1 MQQPETKPLLA
12 LPPPAPP
19 ASFAM
24 IVTMIEQDK
33 ISHQVRL
40 FVGGDAQSADMT
52 WTRVGPASWET
63 KDAGWFEAEDR
74 IGTELAEY
82 LDEMPFPDAAAA
94 ALPRPGQPIVA
105 VGDRA
110 CPAAKPADP
119 NATGFLLEVGVLPD
133 GRKVAYASANG
144 ARNGQRLAGPKATG
158 SVRSLAVLEFSEVD
172 LLAFIDN
179 CAPHLRKQ
187 IPAKPSLV
195 EITNSAAAAAN
206 EIGDQFAAA
215 FIDQFAV
222 DHFAR
227 IISKHFGVDVG
238 VDRTSQAVTA

>member
-24 IVTMIEQDK
+24 IVTMIEPDK

-40 FVGGDAQSADMT
+40 FVGGDAQSADMS

-63 KDAGWFEAEDR
+63 KDAGWFDAEDR

-82 LDEMPFPDAAAA
+82 LDELPFPDAAAA

-133 GRKVAYASANG
+133 GRKIAYASAKG
-144 ARNGQRLAGPKATG
+144 ARHGFRIAGPKAYG
-158 SVRSLAVLEFSEVD
+158 GVRNLATLEFSEAD
-172 LLAFIDN
+172 LLAFIDT
-179 CAPHLRKQ
+179 CAPHLR
-187 IPAKPSLV
+187 AKL
-195 EITNSAAAAAN
+195 AA
-206 EIGDQFAAA
+206 
-215 FIDQFAV
+215 
-222 DHFAR
+222 
-227 IISKHFGVDVG
+227 
-238 VDRTSQAVTA
+238 QAVTA